1 MAQPT
6 PRPLGPPRSHIDT
19 HTARGRRHT
28 HAAAACRHTRTPPS
42 PAWPL
47 AHGHGMHTH
56 THTHTRQG
64 PGGGGRL
71 WVVGWG
77 RGSLGLQV
85 HSPPHSHRLQ
95 APPPAPRPPPRER
108 SCAIGLENC
117 KRNANWKTNQN
128 PRAEGQPQ
136 IHSTFRPPRLPAADR
151 LSVLRLWG
159 RVGVGGRPSPLCFP
173 AAEGSPRPPARPGWG
188 SEHPLGSWPR
198 ALAPGSRGWHL
209 RGAGPRPRARGAQ
222 SCRGPRRRAG
232 GPSP

>member
-1 MAQPT
+1 
-6 PRPLGPPRSHIDT
+6 
-19 HTARGRRHT
+19 
-28 HAAAACRHTRTPPS
+28 
-42 PAWPL
+42 
-47 AHGHGMHTH
+47 MHTH
-56 THTHTRQG
+56 THTPTHAR
-64 PGGGGRL
+64 GR
-71 WVVGWG
+71 VEEGAFGWLG
-77 RGSLGLQV
+77 CGGSLGLQV
-85 HSPPHSHRLQ
+85 RSSPHSHHLQ
-95 APPPAPRPPPRER
+95 APPPAPRPLPRER

-159 RVGVGGRPSPLCFP
+159 RVGVGGRPSSLCFP
-173 AAEGSPRPPARPGWG
+173 AAEGSPPPPARPGWG

-198 ALAPGSRGWHL
+198 ALAPGSRGWHR

-222 SCRGPRRRAG
+222 SCRGLRRRAG